1 MQVRKGLLEFC
12 ILNALGD
19 RRLYGYDIVKRLRA
33 VDGLVIGEGTI
44 YPILSRFRSQGLV
57 EASVEESPEGPP
69 RKYYRL
75 TELGE
80 RLAGAAV
87 PSMRQL
93 LRLPGQ
99 PPWRE
104 AATIVSWA
112 VASRM
117 VLSLVSLLVL
127 LVLVVL
133 AALSALPTRLAA
145 PRRQ

>member
-1 MQVRKGLLEFC
+1 MDTQKLLENWSVQVRKGLLEFC

-80 RLAGAAV
+80 CLVAEMNSAWERMQRGIEN
-87 PSMRQL
+87 
-93 LRLPGQ
+93 LREDTEP
-99 PPWRE
+99 
-104 AATIVSWA
+104 
-112 VASRM
+112 
-117 VLSLVSLLVL
+117 
-127 LVLVVL
+127 
-133 AALSALPTRLAA
+133 
-145 PRRQ
+145 